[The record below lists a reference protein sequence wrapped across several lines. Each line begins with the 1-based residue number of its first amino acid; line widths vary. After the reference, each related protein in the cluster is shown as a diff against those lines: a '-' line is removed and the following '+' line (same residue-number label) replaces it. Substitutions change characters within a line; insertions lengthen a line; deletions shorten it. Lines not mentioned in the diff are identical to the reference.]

1 MKNRTLRWLGVVA
14 FVALTSP
21 LFAQLS
27 GSYTI
32 DPSGTGT
39 NNYTSFT
46 SAISALSTSG
56 VSGAVTFNVK
66 QGTYTEQV
74 TIPAVTGASATNK
87 ITFQADPTNTSA
99 ATVTYSPTGTTDNWT
114 VRLNGCNDVTIKGLT
129 ITTGGTT
136 YGRLVDHT
144 GNVTNI
150 SLLDNTFNGV
160 AGTSTSSYF
169 AGIYYTSPSEAKG
182 VWHVEGNT
190 MNNISYGV
198 YVYGSSYTTSMDSIF
213 IENNVINT
221 SYYGLYP
228 RYAKYQKVHGNT
240 VNALGTYAY
249 NYLYYPLYGVDAQNN
264 TMNCG
269 TGYGFYIY
277 TSAPTGYSPYL
288 IVENNNITAGT
299 YGIYASCAA
308 TSTYSPWS
316 AASIKKNNIVLSGT
330 TNYGIYLGYA
340 NFPSSAP
347 GVIENNMIASNGTG
361 TIYGYYPY
369 HVANAVFQHNSINV
383 SAGSLT
389 AGRAVYLNATTS
401 TSYFTA
407 GGNVLKNNI
416 IVNAGGGYALEAAS
430 AAAAGTYFTAN
441 NNNYYATSST
451 PFGTGS
457 STLSAWQTA
466 SSQDANSV
474 WGDPLFLSAT
484 DLHVQGSSANNA
496 GAALGVATDIDGQ
509 TRSATTPDIGA
520 DEYAPLTCFGASAL
534 NATNISDDN
543 FDANWTSNNSTKI
556 GSQVRY
562 RLSGSTG
569 AYTVIAA
576 GTTGT
581 ANVSGLTALTSY
593 EYSVREICSVGDT
606 CSWSA
611 DATVTTAACALSNQC
626 QYTVYMVD
634 SYGDGWNGNVI
645 SFTQSGNVSGTVTL
659 GGGSAGTATIGLCSW
674 DSVTVAVANLG
685 SFTYEVGFTVVSA
698 TGDTVL
704 VRNFG
709 SSTTASFTASTVFGS
724 FLPVCTA
731 CPPANQCAFTVNM
744 TDSFGDGWNGNTVSF
759 VQNGYTVGT
768 VGGGFTTGSSYTETV
783 MLCDGVP
790 VTVQVGTLGSWTAEV
805 GFTVVNPD
813 GITALTRASGTTFTA
828 STVFGTFTA
837 ACSTPSCPVTDTL
850 AIAAQTSCGPAP
862 VTFTATPSNPAN
874 TVVWMNT
881 DSATVGNGTSFT
893 TPIITT
899 NTDYYAA
906 VYADD
911 NSVGAVHVGPPTTLT
926 GGFGNF
932 TNGMWFSVLKPMT
945 IDSIS
950 VISNGL
956 VNFQVRISEGGGN
969 KTSGHSGAELMRS
982 NPITVGAAGTHQVP
996 VGLTLTPG
1004 VYYINMAFLTGT
1016 TGALHRATGGG
1027 VYPYQIAGVMGLDSV
1042 QFGASGT
1049 NTRVYYAYDWV
1060 VSEGCVGPL
1069 TTASAIAGTVP
1080 SSAIPYSVDFN
1091 NGIPCNWI
1099 SSSNTSQEWNAVA
1112 TYGTS
1117 SLDGTAFVMIDDDAA
1132 GSSAGAVDAA
1142 LTSPIIYA
1150 MGYDTLTVEFD
1161 HYWRSYTGTAGYV
1174 EVYDGTNWVTI
1185 DTMTTTR
1192 GSWTAPAHEMYDVAM
1207 YQNAD
1212 FQVRL
1217 RYSDAAGTWGWY
1229 WAVDNFNVDGV
1240 LTPCTN
1246 VRVEVLTDIYG
1257 SETSWY
1263 IKDINTGVV
1272 WATGGPYSDVSPY
1285 NAAAALHVDT
1295 VCIPDNGTY
1304 EFRINDSY
1312 GDGLDDGTNAG
1323 WYQVDILCPWGD
1335 NRVATIDTTLTSV
1348 NGAPWGAFHYG
1359 STTNAPMYDSTVF
1372 NISCTQ
1378 YSNVTFQVDMNKVT
1392 QGFTTPEVNG
1402 FWNNWCGNC
1411 NAMSDPDGDNIW
1423 TVTLPLEVGS
1433 YQEFKYSADG
1443 WSIQEMNDPTAS
1455 CTNGNATY
1463 TNRVLTV
1470 PASDT
1475 TLPVVCW
1482 SSCDAC
1488 SIEVTFNVNMAWEV
1502 ANGAISADGIHV
1514 AGSFQGWSPSTTE
1527 MTDPD
1532 GDGIYSV
1539 TVEMPLAQDL
1549 FYKFINGNDW
1559 AAAEASGDLA
1569 ACGVSDGFGG
1579 YNRNTSVGNA
1589 DTSLAVVCFTKCYD
1603 CAVSIDEALGTIN
1616 LFPNPTSG
1624 AFTLERS
1631 ELAGNIEVTVIGL
1644 QGQLLLATE
1653 WTAGQ
1658 SELNIDLSDL
1668 AAGVYMVRLTAE
1680 EGTRTLRVA
1689 VQR

>member
-14 FVALTSP
+14 LAVLTTP
-21 LFAQLS
+21 MFAQLS

-39 NNYTSFT
+39 NNYTSFS
-46 SAISALSTSG
+46 SAVSALSTSG

-74 TIPAVTGASATNK
+74 TIPAVTGASTSNT

-99 ATVTYSPTGTTDNWT
+99 ATVTYSPTGTSDNWT
-114 VRLNGCNDVTIKGLT
+114 IRLNGCSNVTIKGLT
-129 ITTGGTT
+129 ITSGGTT
-136 YGRLVDHT
+136 YGRLLDYT
-144 GNVTNI
+144 GSVGNI
-150 SLLDNTFNGV
+150 SILDNTFNGV

-169 AGIYYTSPSEAKG
+169 AGMYYTSPAEAQG
-182 VWHVEGNT
+182 NWNVSGNT
-190 MNNISYGV
+190 MNAVSYAI

-221 SYYGLYP
+221 TYYGLYP

-240 VNALGTYAY
+240 INALGSYAY
-249 NYLYYPLYGVDAQNN
+249 NYLYYPLYGVDVQNN
-264 TMNCG
+264 TINAG

-277 TSAPTGYSPYL
+277 TSAPSGYAPYL
-288 IVENNNITAGT
+288 TIESNTINAGT
-299 YGIYASCAA
+299 YGIYASCSG
-308 TSTYSPWS
+308 TSTYSQWT

-330 TNYGIYLGYA
+330 TNYGIYLSYA
-340 NFPSSAP
+340 NFPSTAP
-347 GVIENNMIASNGTG
+347 GIIENNMIASNGTG
-361 TIYGYYPY
+361 SIYAIYPY
-369 HVANAVFQHNSINV
+369 HCANTTIQHNSVNV
-383 SAGSLT
+383 SAGSAT

-401 TSYFTA
+401 TSYFTP
-407 GGNVLKNNI
+407 GGNVIKNNI

-430 AAAAGTYFTAN
+430 TAAAGTYFTSDY
-441 NNNYYATSST
+441 NNYYASSTT
-451 PFGTGS
+451 PFGSGS

-474 WGDPLFLSAT
+474 WGDPLYVST
-484 DLHVQGSSANNA
+484 SDLHVQGSTPNNA
-496 GAALGVATDIDGQ
+496 GAALGVATDIDGDS
-509 TRSATTPDIGA
+509 RSTTTPDIGA
-520 DEYAPLTCFGASAL
+520 DEYAPLTCFGASSL
-534 NATNISDDN
+534 GATNISDVS
-543 FDANWTSNNSTKI
+543 FDATWSSNNSTTI

-569 AYTVIAA
+569 AYTVITGGAA
-576 GTTGT
+576 T
-581 ANVSGLTALTSY
+581 ATISGLTASTSY
-593 EYSVREICSVGDT
+593 DYSVREICSLGDT

-626 QYTVYMVD
+626 QYTIYMGD
-634 SYGDGWNGNVI
+634 TYGDGWNGNVVT
-645 SFTQSGNVSGTVTL
+645 FTQSGNVN
-659 GGGSAGTATIGLCSW
+659 ATATFTSGYSAVATLGLCSW
-674 DSVTVAVANLG
+674 DSVSVDLGTLG
-685 SFTYEVGFTVVSA
+685 SYSYECFFTVTNA
-698 TGDTVL
+698 NGDTVL
-704 VRNFG
+704 THG
-709 SSTTASFTASTVFGS
+709 SGTNLTANYHFGS

-744 TDSFGDGWNGNTVSF
+744 TDSYGDGWNGNTVSF

-768 VGGGFTTGSSYTETV
+768 VGGGFTSGSSYTETV

-790 VTVQVGTLGSWTAEV
+790 VTVQVGTLGSWTDEV

-850 AIAAQTSCGPAP
+850 TIASETSCGPAP
-862 VTFTATPSNPAN
+862 VTFTATPANSSNV
-874 TVVWMNT
+874 VVWMNA
-881 DSATVGNGTSFT
+881 DSATIGNGNSFT
-893 TPIITT
+893 TPAITA
-899 NTDYYAA
+899 NTDFYAT

-969 KTSGHSGAELMRS
+969 KTTGHSGAELMRS
-982 NPITVGAAGTHQVP
+982 NPITVGVAGTHQVP

-1004 VYYINMAFLTGT
+1004 VYYMNMAFLTGT
-1016 TGALHRATGGG
+1016 TGQLHRATAGGA
-1027 VYPYQIAGVMGLDSV
+1027 YPYQVAGVMGLDSV
-1042 QFGASGT
+1042 QFGATGT
-1049 NTRVYYAYDWV
+1049 NARVYYAYDWV
-1060 VSEGCVGPL
+1060 VSEGCVGPVS
-1069 TTASAIAGTVP
+1069 TASAIYAPVP
-1080 SSAIPYSVDFN
+1080 STAIPYSVDFN
-1091 NGIPCNWI
+1091 SGIPCNWI
-1099 SSSNTSQEWNAVA
+1099 ASSNTAQNWEGVA

-1117 SLDGTAFVMIDDDAA
+1117 SLNGTAFVMFDDDAA

-1142 LTSPIIYA
+1142 LTSPIINA

-1185 DTMTTTR
+1185 DTMTATR
-1192 GSWTAPAHEMYDVAM
+1192 GSWTAPAHENYDVTM

-1217 RYSDAAGTWGWY
+1217 RYSDGAGTWGWY
-1229 WAVDNFNVDGV
+1229 WAVDNFNVDGA

-1272 WATGGPYSDVSPY
+1272 WASGGPYTDVSPY

-1335 NRVATIDTTLTSV
+1335 NNVITIDTTLTSV

-1359 STTNAPMYDSTVF
+1359 GTTNPPMYDSTVF
-1372 NISCTQ
+1372 NITCTQ
-1378 YSNVTFQVDMNKVT
+1378 YTNVTFQVDMNKVT

-1402 FWNNWCGNC
+1402 TWNNWCGNC
-1411 NAMSDPDGDNIW
+1411 NAMTDANGDNIW
-1423 TVTLPLEVGS
+1423 EVTLPLEQGTAV
-1433 YQEFKYSADG
+1433 EFKYSADS

-1455 CTNGNATY
+1455 CTNGNTVY
-1463 TNRVLTV
+1463 TNRVLTI
-1470 PASDT
+1470 PANDT
-1475 TLPVVCW
+1475 ILPVVCW

-1502 ANGAISADGIHV
+1502 ANGAISTDGIHV
-1514 AGSFQGWSPSTTE
+1514 AGSFQGWNPGSTE

-1549 FYKFINGNDW
+1549 FYKFINGNSW
-1559 AAAEASGDLA
+1559 NGAEASGDLA
-1569 ACGVSDGFGG
+1569 ACGTSDGFGG
-1579 YNRNTSVGNA
+1579 YNRHTTVGNA

-1616 LFPNPTSG
+1616 LFPNPTTG
-1624 AFTLERS
+1624 AFTMERS

-1653 WTAGQ
+1653 WAAGQ

>member
-1 MKNRTLRWLGVVA
+1 MKNRTLRWLSTAA
-14 FVALTSP
+14 FALLSMP
-21 LFAQLS
+21 MFAQLS

-32 DPSGTGT
+32 DPNGTGT
-39 NNYTSFT
+39 SNYTSFT

-56 VSGAVTFNVK
+56 VSGSVTFNVK
-66 QGTYTEQV
+66 QGTYSEQV
-74 TIPAVTGASATNK
+74 TIPSVTGASASNT
-87 ITFQADPTNTSA
+87 ITFQADPTNTAA
-99 ATVTYSPTGTTDNWT
+99 ATVTNTPTGTTDNWT
-114 VRLNGCNDVTIKGLT
+114 ISLNGCNDVTIKGLT

-136 YGRLVDHT
+136 YGRLLIHT

-150 SLLDNTFNGV
+150 NLLDNTFNGV
-160 AGTSTSSYF
+160 ATSTSSYF
-169 AGIYYTSPSEAKG
+169 AGIYYASPTEAKG

-190 MNNISYGV
+190 MNNISYGI

-221 SYYGLYP
+221 TYYGLYP

-299 YGIYASCAA
+299 YGIYASCAG
-308 TSTYSPWS
+308 TSTYSQWS

-416 IVNAGGGYALEAAS
+416 IVNAGGGYALEASS
-430 AAAAGTYFTAN
+430 AGAAGTYFTAN
-441 NNNYYATSST
+441 NNNYYASGTA
-451 PFGTGS
+451 PFGPGS

-474 WGDPLFLSAT
+474 WGDPLFVSAT
-484 DLHVQGSSANNA
+484 DLHVQGTAANNA
-496 GAALGVATDIDGQ
+496 GAALGVTTDIDGD
-509 TRSATTPDIGA
+509 TRSTTTPDMGA
-520 DEYAPLTCFGASAL
+520 DEYAPLTCFGVSGLGAA
-534 NATNISDDN
+534 NISDVS
-543 FDANWTSNNSTKI
+543 FDATWSSNNSTVI

-562 RLSGSTG
+562 RETGSAAAYMVMTGSTG
-569 AYTVIAA
+569 SASI
-576 GTTGT
+576 
-581 ANVSGLTALTSY
+581 SGLMASTSY
-593 EYSVREICSVGDT
+593 DFSVREICSAGDT
-606 CSWSA
+606 CSWSN
-611 DATVTTAACALSNQC
+611 DAMTTTAACALSNQC
-626 QYTVYMVD
+626 QYTVYLHD
-634 SYGDGWNGNVI
+634 SYGDGWNGNVVT
-645 SFTQSGNVSGTVTL
+645 FTQSGNVNASVTL
-659 GGGSAGTATIGLCSW
+659 PAGSQDTIVIGLCSY
-674 DSVTVAVANLG
+674 DSVSVDLGTLG
-685 SFTYEVGFTVVSA
+685 SWAAEISFEVVSA
-698 TGDTVL
+698 TGDTVAAQ
-704 VRNFG
+704 
-709 SSTTASFTASTVFGS
+709 STGGTFTAGMNFAS
-724 FLPVCTA
+724 FLPICTA
-731 CPPANQCAFTVNM
+731 CPLADMCAFTVNM
-744 TDSFGDGWNGNTVSF
+744 TDAYGDGWNGNTVSF

-768 VGGGFTTGSSYTETV
+768 VGAGFTTGASYTESI
-783 MLCDGVP
+783 MLCGGVP
-790 VTVQVGTLGSWTAEV
+790 VTVQVGTFGSWTSEV
-805 GFTVVNPD
+805 GFTVVDPD
-813 GITALTRASGTTFTA
+813 GVTRLTRASGTTFTA
-828 STVFGTFTA
+828 ATVFGSFTA

-850 AIAAQTSCGPAP
+850 SIAAQTSCGPSP
-862 VTFTATPSNPAN
+862 VTFTASPAISTN
-874 TVVWMNT
+874 TVVWMNGA
-881 DSATVGNGTSFT
+881 SAAVGNGTSFT
-893 TPIITT
+893 TPAITA
-899 NTDYYAA
+899 NTDFYAT
-906 VYADD
+906 VFADD
-911 NSVGAVHVGPPTTLT
+911 NQASAIHFGPPSTLT

-932 TNGMWFSVLKPMT
+932 TNGLWFSVQKAMT
-945 IDSIS
+945 LDSIT
-950 VISNGL
+950 VVSNGL
-956 VNFQVRISEGGGN
+956 VNFQVRVSSASGSIATGNVGGV
-969 KTSGHSGAELMRS
+969 ELIRS
-982 NPITVGAAGTHQVP
+982 NPISVGAAGTHQVY
-996 VGLTLTPG
+996 VGLTLMPG
-1004 VYYINMAFLTGT
+1004 TYFMNMAFLSGT
-1016 TGALHRATGGG
+1016 TGALHRATAGGSFPYTATG
-1027 VYPYQIAGVMGLDSV
+1027 VASIDSV
-1042 QFGASGT
+1042 QFGSST
-1049 NTRVYYAYDWV
+1049 SQVRVYYAYDWV
-1060 VSEGCVGPL
+1060 VSEGCTGPVS
-1069 TTASAIAGTVP
+1069 TASAILGTVP
-1080 SSAIPYSVDFN
+1080 STAIPYSVDFN
-1091 NGIPCNWI
+1091 SGIPCNWDN
-1099 SSSNTSQEWNAVA
+1099 SASTAQTWNGVA

-1117 SLDGTAFVMIDDDAA
+1117 SLDGTAFAFIDDDAA
-1132 GSSAGAVDAA
+1132 GSSSPAVDAS

-1150 MGYDTLTVEFD
+1150 VGYDTLTVEFD
-1161 HYWRSYTGTAGYV
+1161 HYFLQYTGTKGYV
-1174 EVYDGTNWVTI
+1174 EVYDGSSWVKI
-1185 DTMTTTR
+1185 DSMTTTR
-1192 GSWTAPAHEMYDVAM
+1192 GSWTAPAHEMYDIAM

-1212 FQVRL
+1212 LQVRL
-1217 RYSDAAGTWGWY
+1217 RYSDGTGTWGWY
-1229 WAVDNFNVDGV
+1229 WAMDNFMVDGA
-1240 LTPCTN
+1240 LAPCTD
-1246 VRVEVLTDIYG
+1246 VRIEVLTDIFG
-1257 SETSWY
+1257 SEVTWH
-1263 IKDINTGVV
+1263 IANVNTGAIV
-1272 WATGGPYSDVSPY
+1272 ASGGPYADAPGNVY

-1295 VCIPDNGTY
+1295 VCVPNSGTY
-1304 EFRINDSY
+1304 EFRIMDSY
-1312 GDGLDDGTNAG
+1312 GDGLDDGTNPG

-1348 NGAPWGAFHYG
+1348 NGAAWGAFHYG

-1372 NISCTQ
+1372 NITCVQ
-1378 YSNVTFQVDMNKVT
+1378 YTNVTFQVDMNKVT

-1402 FWNNWCGNC
+1402 TWNNWCGNC
-1411 NAMSDPDGDNIW
+1411 NAMSDANGDNIW
-1423 TVTLPLEVGS
+1423 EVTLPLEQGS
-1433 YQEFKYSADG
+1433 SIEFKYSADG

-1475 TLPVVCW
+1475 IIPVVCW

-1502 ANGAISADGIHV
+1502 ANNAIDSNGVHV

-1539 TVEMPLAQDL
+1539 TVEMPLDQDL
-1549 FYKFINGNDW
+1549 FYKYINGNDW
-1559 AAAEASGDLA
+1559 AMAEASGDLA

-1579 YNRNTSVGNA
+1579 YNRLSTAGNA
-1589 DTSLAVVCFTKCYD
+1589 DTSFAAVCFTKCYD
-1603 CAVSIDEALGTIN
+1603 CAVSIDEALGNIS
-1616 LFPNPTSG
+1616 LYPNPTAG

-1631 ELAGNIEVTVIGL
+1631 ELAGDIQVSIIGL
-1644 QGQLLLATE
+1644 QGQLLINTE

-1658 SELNIDLSDL
+1658 SELNINLSDL

>member
-1 MKNRTLRWLGVVA
+1 MA

-99 ATVTYSPTGTTDNWT
+99 ATVTYSPTGITDNWT

-249 NYLYYPLYGVDAQNN
+249 NYLYYPSYGVDVQNN
-264 TMNCG
+264 DMNCG

-277 TSAPTGYSPYL
+277 TAPPSGGAISL
-288 IVENNNITAGT
+288 IIENNDIEAGT
-299 YGIYASCAA
+299 YGIYASCSGSSSNTQF
-308 TSTYSPWS
+308 TS
-316 AASIKKNNIVLSGT
+316 ASIKKNNIRLTGT
-330 TNYGIYLGYA
+330 TNYGISLYYA
-340 NFPSSAP
+340 NFPSTAP
-347 GVIENNMIASNGTG
+347 GIIENNMIASSGTG
-361 TIYGYYPY
+361 SIYGIYPF
-369 HVANAVFQHNSINV
+369 HCSNAVFQHNSINV
-383 SAGSLT
+383 NAGSLT
-389 AGRAVYLNATTS
+389 SGRAVYMNKSTS
-401 TSYFTA
+401 TTLFAAS
-407 GGNVLKNNI
+407 GNELKNNI
-416 IVNAGGGYALEAAS
+416 IVNVGGGYALEASS
-430 AAAAGTYFTAN
+430 AGAAGTYFTAN
-441 NNNYYATSST
+441 NNNYYASGTA
-451 PFGTGS
+451 PFGPGS

-474 WGDPLFLSAT
+474 WGDPLFVSAT
-484 DLHVQGSSANNA
+484 DLHVQGTAANNA
-496 GAALGVATDIDGQ
+496 GAALGVTTDIDGD
-509 TRSATTPDIGA
+509 TRSTTTPDMGA
-520 DEYAPLTCFGASAL
+520 DEYAPLTCFGVSGLGAA
-534 NATNISDDN
+534 NISDVS
-543 FDANWTSNNSTKI
+543 FDATWSSNNSTTI

-562 RLSGSTG
+562 RETGSAAAYMVMTGSTG
-569 AYTVIAA
+569 SASI
-576 GTTGT
+576 
-581 ANVSGLTALTSY
+581 SGLMASTSY
-593 EYSVREICSVGDT
+593 DFSVREICSAGDT
-606 CSWSA
+606 CSWSS
-611 DATVTTAACALSNQC
+611 DAMTTTAACALSNQC
-626 QYTVYMVD
+626 QYTVYLHD
-634 SYGDGWNGNVI
+634 SYGDGWNGNVVT
-645 SFTQSGNVSGTVTL
+645 FTQSGNVTASVTL
-659 GGGSAGTATIGLCSW
+659 PAGSQDTIVIGLCSY
-674 DSVTVAVANLG
+674 DSVSVDLGTLG
-685 SFTYEVGFTVVSA
+685 SWAAEISFEVVSA
-698 TGDTVL
+698 TGDTVAAQ
-704 VRNFG
+704 
-709 SSTTASFTASTVFGS
+709 STGGTFTAGMNFAS
-724 FLPVCTA
+724 FLPICTA
-731 CPPANQCAFTVNM
+731 CPPADMCAFTVNM
-744 TDSFGDGWNGNTVSF
+744 TDAYGDGWNGNTVSF
-759 VQNGYTVGT
+759 IQNGYTVGT
-768 VGGGFTTGSSYTETV
+768 VGGGFTTGSSYTESI
-783 MLCDGVP
+783 MLCDGMP

-805 GFTVVNPD
+805 GFTVVDPD
-813 GITALTRASGTTFTA
+813 GNTKLTRASGTTFTA

-837 ACSTPSCPVTDTL
+837 ACSTPTCPVTDTL
-850 AIAAQTSCGPAP
+850 TIASQTSCGPAP
-862 VTFTATPSNPAN
+862 VTFTATPASPAN
-874 TVVWMNT
+874 TVVWMNS
-881 DSATVGNGTSFT
+881 DSAAVANGNSFT
-893 TPIITT
+893 TPIITS
-899 NTDYYAA
+899 NTDFYAA
-906 VYADD
+906 VFADD
-911 NSVGAVHVGPPTTLT
+911 NQANAISFGPPATLT

-945 IDSIS
+945 LDSIT
-950 VISNGL
+950 VVSNGL
-956 VNFQVRISEGGGN
+956 VNFQVRVSSAGGAIATGN
-969 KTSGHSGAELMRS
+969 TGTELIRS
-982 NPITVGAAGTHQVP
+982 NPITVGAAGTHQVH
-996 VGLTLTPG
+996 VGLTLMPG
-1004 VYYINMAFLTGT
+1004 TYFMNMAFLTGT
-1016 TGALHRATGGG
+1016 TGQLHRATAGGSF
-1027 VYPYQIAGVMGLDSV
+1027 PYTAAGVASLDSV
-1042 QFGASGT
+1042 QFGSST
-1049 NTRVYYAYDWV
+1049 SQVRVYYAYEWV

-1080 SSAIPYSVDFN
+1080 STAIPYSVDFN
-1091 NGIPCNWI
+1091 NGIPCNWDN
-1099 SSSNTSQEWNAVA
+1099 SSATSQSWNGL
-1112 TYGTS
+1112 TSYGANS
-1117 SLDGTAFVMIDDDAA
+1117 INGSAFVMIDDDAA
-1132 GSSAGAVDAA
+1132 GSSAPAVNAS
-1142 LTSPIIYA
+1142 LTSPIINA

-1161 HYWRSYTGTAGYV
+1161 HYFYQYTGTKGYV
-1174 EVYDGTNWVTI
+1174 EVYDGSSWVMI
-1185 DTMTTTR
+1185 DSMTTTR
-1192 GSWTAPAHEMYDVAM
+1192 GSWTAPAHEMYNVTM

-1217 RYSDAAGTWGWY
+1217 RYTDGAGTWGWY
-1229 WAVDNFNVDGV
+1229 WAVDNFLVDGA

-1402 FWNNWCGNC
+1402 TWNNWCGNC

-1433 YQEFKYSADG
+1433 NQEFKYSADG

-1502 ANGAISADGIHV
+1502 ANNAIDSNGVHV

-1539 TVEMPLAQDL
+1539 TVEMPLNQDL
-1549 FYKFINGNDW
+1549 FYKYINGNDW
-1559 AAAEASGDLA
+1559 AMAEASGDLA

-1579 YNRNTSVGNA
+1579 YNRNTTVGNA

>member
-14 FVALTSP
+14 FIALTSP

-74 TIPAVTGASATNK
+74 TIPAVTGASAANK
-87 ITFQADPTNTSA
+87 ITFQADPTNTA
-99 ATVTYSPTGTTDNWT
+99 ATTVTYSPTGTTDNWT
-114 VRLNGCNDVTIKGLT
+114 VRLNGCSNITIKGLT
-129 ITTGGTT
+129 ITSGGTT
-136 YGRLVDHT
+136 YGRLLDYT
-144 GNVTNI
+144 GSVGNI
-150 SLLDNTFNGV
+150 SILDNTFNGV

-169 AGIYYTSPSEAKG
+169 AGMYYTSPAEAQG
-182 VWHVEGNT
+182 NWTLTGNT
-190 MNNISYGV
+190 MNGVSYAM
-198 YVYGSSYTTSMDSIF
+198 YIYGSSYTTSMDSIF

-221 SYYGLYP
+221 TYYGLYP

-240 VNALGTYAY
+240 INALGSYAY
-249 NYLYYPLYGVDAQNN
+249 NYCYYPLYGVDIQNN
-264 TMNCG
+264 TINAG

-277 TSAPTGYSPYL
+277 TSAPSGYSPYL
-288 IVENNNITAGT
+288 TIENNTINAGT
-299 YGIYASCAA
+299 YGIYASCSG
-308 TSTYSPWS
+308 TSTYSQWT

-330 TNYGIYLGYA
+330 TNYGIYLNYA
-340 NFPSSAP
+340 NFPSTAP
-347 GVIENNMIASNGTG
+347 GIIENNMIASNGTG
-361 TIYGYYPY
+361 SIYAIYPY
-369 HVANAVFQHNSINV
+369 HCANTTIQHNSVNV
-383 SAGSLT
+383 SAGSTT
-389 AGRAVYLNATTS
+389 AGRAVYLNASTS
-401 TSYFTA
+401 TSYFTP
-407 GGNVLKNNI
+407 GGNVIKNNI

-430 AAAAGTYFTAN
+430 TAAAGTYFTSDY
-441 NNNYYATSST
+441 NNYYATSST

-457 STLSAWQTA
+457 STLSAWQTT

-474 WGDPLFLSAT
+474 WGDPLFVSAT

-509 TRSATTPDIGA
+509 TRSTTTPDIGA
-520 DEYAPLTCFGASAL
+520 DEYAPLTCFGASGV

-543 FDANWTSNNSTKI
+543 FDANWTSNNTTKI

-569 AYTVIAA
+569 AYMVVA
-576 GTTGT
+576 GGTSGT
-581 ANVSGLTALTSY
+581 ANVSGLTASTTY
-593 EYSVREICSVGDT
+593 EYSVREICSLGDT

-611 DATVTTAACALSNQC
+611 DATVTTAACAISNQC
-626 QYTVYMVD
+626 QYTVYMID
-634 SYGDGWNGNVI
+634 SYGDGWNGNIVTF
-645 SFTQSGNVSGTVTL
+645 SQGGSVNSSVTL
-659 GGGSAGTATIGLCSW
+659 ATGSAGTATLSLCSW
-674 DSVTVAVANLG
+674 DSVSVTLGTLG
-685 SFTYEVGFTVVSA
+685 SWSYELSFHVVSA
-698 TGDTVL
+698 TGDTVVSHIGASGVNL
-704 VRNFG
+704 
-709 SSTTASFTASTVFGS
+709 TAGQNFGS

-744 TDSFGDGWNGNTVSF
+744 TDSYGDGWNGNTVSF

-790 VTVQVGTLGSWTAEV
+790 VTVQVGTLGSWTDEV

-862 VTFTATPSNPAN
+862 VTFTTTPSNPAN

-893 TPIITT
+893 TPVITANT
-899 NTDYYAA
+899 NYYAA
-906 VYADD
+906 VYAD
-911 NSVGAVHVGPPTTLT
+911 NNQANAVHVGPPTTLT

-932 TNGMWFSVLKPMT
+932 TNGMWFSVQKPMT

-956 VNFQVRISEGGGN
+956 VNFQVRISQGGGN
-969 KTSGHSGAELMRS
+969 KTTGHSGAELIRS
-982 NPITVGAAGTHQVP
+982 NPISVPAAGTHQVP

-1004 VYYINMAFLTGT
+1004 VYYINIAFLSGT
-1016 TGALHRATGGG
+1016 TGQLHRATAGGA
-1027 VYPYQIAGVMGLDSV
+1027 YPYVAAGVMSLDSV

-1099 SSSNTSQEWNAVA
+1099 TSSNTAQNWEGVT

-1117 SLDGTAFVMIDDDAA
+1117 SLNGTAFVMMDDDAA

-1217 RYSDAAGTWGWY
+1217 RYSDGAGTWGWY

-1257 SETSWY
+1257 SEVSWY

-1272 WATGGPYSDVSPY
+1272 WANGGPYSDVSPY

-1335 NRVATIDTTLTSV
+1335 NNVITIDTTLTSV
-1348 NGAPWGAFHYG
+1348 NGAPWGAYHYG
-1359 STTNAPMYDSTVF
+1359 STTNPPMYDSTVF

-1392 QGFTTPEVNG
+1392 QSFTTPEVNG

-1502 ANGAISADGIHV
+1502 ANGVISTDGIHV
-1514 AGSFQGWSPSTTE
+1514 AGSFQGWNPATTE

-1539 TVEMPLAQDL
+1539 TVEMPLDQDL
-1549 FYKFINGNDW
+1549 FYKFINGNSW
-1559 AAAEASGDLA
+1559 NGAEASGDLA
-1569 ACGVSDGFGG
+1569 ACGTSDGFGG
-1579 YNRNTSVGNA
+1579 YNRNTAVGNA
-1589 DTSLAVVCFTKCYD
+1589 DTSLAAVCFTKCYD
-1603 CAVSIDEALGTIN
+1603 CAVSIDEALGNIS

-1624 AFTLERS
+1624 GFTMERS

-1653 WTAGQ
+1653 WAAGQ

>member
-1 MKNRTLRWLGVVA
+1 MKNRTLRWIGA
-14 FVALTSP
+14 VALLVLSAP
-21 LFAQLS
+21 MFAQLS

-32 DPSGTGT
+32 DPNGSGT

-74 TIPAVTGASATNK
+74 TIPSVTGASATNK
-87 ITFQADPTNTSA
+87 ITFQADPTNTAA
-99 ATVTYSPTGTTDNWT
+99 ATVTYSPTGTADNWT
-114 VRLNGCNDVTIKGLT
+114 IRLNGCSNITIKGLT
-129 ITTGGTT
+129 ITSGGTT
-136 YGRLVDHT
+136 YGRLVDYT
-144 GNVTNI
+144 GSVGNI
-150 SLLDNTFNGV
+150 SILDNTFDGV

-169 AGIYYTSPSEAKG
+169 AGMYYTSPAEAQG
-182 VWHVEGNT
+182 NWNVSGNT
-190 MNNISYGV
+190 MNAVSYAI

-221 SYYGLYP
+221 TYYGLYP

-240 VNALGTYAY
+240 INATGTYAY
-249 NYLYYPLYGVDAQNN
+249 NYLYYPLYGVDVQNN
-264 TMNCG
+264 TINAG

-277 TSAPTGYSPYL
+277 TSAPSGYAPYL
-288 IVENNNITAGT
+288 TIENNTINAGT
-299 YGIYASCAA
+299 YGIYASCSG
-308 TSTYSPWS
+308 TSTGSQWA

-330 TNYGIYLGYA
+330 TNYGIYLNYA
-340 NFPSSAP
+340 NFPSTAP
-347 GVIENNMIASNGTG
+347 GIIENNMIASNGTG
-361 TIYGYYPY
+361 SIYAIYPY
-369 HVANAVFQHNSINV
+369 HCANTTIQHNSVNV
-383 SAGSLT
+383 SAGSTT
-389 AGRAVYLNATTS
+389 AGRAVYLNASTS
-401 TSYFTA
+401 TSYFTP
-407 GGNVLKNNI
+407 GGNVIKNNI
-416 IVNAGGGYALEAAS
+416 FVNAGGGYAIEAS
-430 AAAAGTYFTAN
+430 STAAAGTYFTSD
-441 NNNYYATSST
+441 NNNYYGTSTT
-451 PFGTGS
+451 PFGPGS

-474 WGDPLFLSAT
+474 WGDPLFTSAT
-484 DLHVQGSSANNA
+484 DLHVQGSAPNNA
-496 GAALGVATDIDGQ
+496 GAALGVATDIDGD
-509 TRSATTPDIGA
+509 TRSTTTPDMGA
-520 DEYAPLTCFGASAL
+520 DEYAPLTCFGVSGLSAA
-534 NATNISDDN
+534 NVSDVS
-543 FDANWTSNNSTKI
+543 FDATWSSNNSTTI
-556 GSQVRY
+556 AYQVRY
-562 RLSGSTG
+562 RETGSSAAYMVQTGSTS
-569 AYTVIAA
+569 IA
-576 GTTGT
+576 
-581 ANVSGLTALTSY
+581 GLMSSTSY
-593 EYSVREICSVGDT
+593 DFSVREVCSVGDT

-626 QYTVYMVD
+626 QYTIYMGD
-634 SYGDGWNGNVI
+634 TYGDGWNGNVVT
-645 SFTQSGNVSGTVTL
+645 FTQSGNVN
-659 GGGSAGTATIGLCSW
+659 ATATFTSGSSAVATLGLCSW
-674 DSVTVAVANLG
+674 DSVSVDLGTLG
-685 SFTYEVGFTVVSA
+685 SFSYECFFTVTNA
-698 TGDTVL
+698 NGDTVL
-704 VRNFG
+704 THGSGTTLTANYHFG
-709 SSTTASFTASTVFGS
+709 D

-731 CPPANQCAFTVNM
+731 CPPADMCAFTVNM
-744 TDSFGDGWNGNTVSF
+744 TDAYGDGWNGNTVSF
-759 VQNGYTVGT
+759 IQNGYTVGT
-768 VGGGFTTGSSYTETV
+768 VGGGFTSGSSYTETI
-783 MLCDGVP
+783 MLCDGVA
-790 VTVQVGTLGSWTAEV
+790 VTAQVGTLGLWTGEV
-805 GFTVVNPD
+805 GFTVVDPD
-813 GITALTRASGTTFTA
+813 GNTKLTRASGTTFTA

-850 AIAAQTSCGPAP
+850 SIASQTSCGPSS
-862 VTFTATPSNPAN
+862 VTFTASPATATN
-874 TVVWMNT
+874 TVVWLNS
-881 DSATVGNGTSFT
+881 DSVAVGNGNSYT
-893 TPIITT
+893 TGAITA
-899 NTDYYAA
+899 NTDYYAT
-906 VYADD
+906 VFADD
-911 NSVGAVHVGPPTTLT
+911 NQANAISFGPSSTLT

-932 TNGMWFSVLKPMT
+932 TNGMWFSVQKPMSL
-945 IDSIS
+945 DSIS
-950 VISNGL
+950 VVSNGL
-956 VNFQVRISEGGGN
+956 VNFQVRISTAGGAIATGN
-969 KTSGHSGAELMRS
+969 VGTELIRS
-982 NPITVGAAGTHQVP
+982 NPISVTAAGTHQVA
-996 VGLTLTPG
+996 VGLTLMPG
-1004 VYYINMAFLTGT
+1004 TYFMNMAFLAGT
-1016 TGALHRATGGG
+1016 TGALHRATAGGS
-1027 VYPYQIAGVMGLDSV
+1027 YPYTAAGVASIDSV
-1042 QFGASGT
+1042 QFGSATSQV
-1049 NTRVYYAYDWV
+1049 RVYYAYDWV
-1060 VSEGCVGPL
+1060 VSEGCVGPVS
-1069 TTASAIAGTVP
+1069 TASAIYAPVP
-1080 SSAIPYSVDFN
+1080 STAIPYSVDFN
-1091 NGIPCNWI
+1091 SGIPCNWI
-1099 SSSNTSQEWNAVA
+1099 ASSTTSQNWAGV
-1112 TYGTS
+1112 TSYGAS
-1117 SLDGTAFVMIDDDAA
+1117 SLNGTAFVMIDDDAA

-1142 LTSPIIYA
+1142 LTSPIMNA

-1161 HYWRSYTGTAGYV
+1161 HYWRSYTGTTGYV

-1185 DTMTTTR
+1185 DTMTATR
-1192 GSWTAPAHEMYDVAM
+1192 GSWTAPAHEMYNVTM

-1212 FQVRL
+1212 FQARL
-1217 RYSDAAGTWGWY
+1217 RYVDATGTWGWY
-1229 WAVDNFNVDGV
+1229 WAVDNFLVDGA

-1272 WATGGPYSDVSPY
+1272 WATGGPYADVSPY

-1372 NISCTQ
+1372 TISCVQ
-1378 YSNVTFQVDMNKVT
+1378 YTNVTFQVDMNKVT

-1402 FWNNWCGNC
+1402 TWNNWCGSC
-1411 NAMSDPDGDNIW
+1411 NAMSDANGDNIW
-1423 TVTLPLEVGS
+1423 EVTLPLEQGTTV
-1433 YQEFKYSADG
+1433 EFKYSADG

-1463 TNRVLTV
+1463 TNRVLTI

-1475 TLPVVCW
+1475 IIPVVCW

-1488 SIEVTFNVNMAWEV
+1488 SIEVTLNVNMAWEV
-1502 ANGAISADGIHV
+1502 ANGAVSTDGIHV

-1539 TVEMPLAQDL
+1539 TLEMPLSQDL

-1559 AAAEASGDLA
+1559 AVAEASGDLA

-1579 YNRNTSVGNA
+1579 YNRHSVTANA
-1589 DTSLAVVCFTKCYD
+1589 DTNFAAVCFTKCYD
-1603 CAVSIDEALGTIN
+1603 CAVSIDEALGNIS
-1616 LFPNPTSG
+1616 LYPNPTSG
-1624 AFTLERS
+1624 AFTMERS

>member
-1 MKNRTLRWLGVVA
+1 M
-14 FVALTSP
+14 
-21 LFAQLS
+21 
-27 GSYTI
+27 
-32 DPSGTGT
+32 
-39 NNYTSFT
+39 
-46 SAISALSTSG
+46 
-56 VSGAVTFNVK
+56 
-66 QGTYTEQV
+66 

-299 YGIYASCAA
+299 YGIYASCAG

-330 TNYGIYLGYA
+330 TNYGIYLAYA

-407 GGNVLKNNI
+407 G
-416 IVNAGGGYALEAAS
+416 
-430 AAAAGTYFTAN
+430 
-441 NNNYYATSST
+441 
-451 PFGTGS
+451 FGSGS

-474 WGDPLFLSAT
+474 WGDPLFVSAT
-484 DLHVQGSSANNA
+484 DLHVQGTAANNA
-496 GAALGVATDIDGQ
+496 GAALGVTTDIDGD
-509 TRSATTPDIGA
+509 TRSTTTPDMGA
-520 DEYAPLTCFGASAL
+520 DEYAPLTCFGVSGLGAA
-534 NATNISDDN
+534 NISDVS
-543 FDANWTSNNSTKI
+543 FDATWSSNNSTTI

-562 RLSGSTG
+562 RLNGSTG
-569 AYTVIAA
+569 AYTVMA
-576 GTTGT
+576 GSTGT
-581 ANVSGLTALTSY
+581 ATITGLMASTSY
-593 EYSVREICSVGDT
+593 DYSVREICSLGDT

-626 QYTVYMVD
+626 QYTVYLID
-634 SYGDGWNGNVI
+634 SYGDGWNGNVVT
-645 SFTQSGNVSGTVTL
+645 FTQSGNVNASVTL
-659 GGGSAGTATIGLCSW
+659 PTGSSGTATIGLCSW
-674 DSVTVAVANLG
+674 DSVSVDLGTLG
-685 SFTYEVGFTVVSA
+685 SWTTEVGFVVTDSN
-698 TGDTVL
+698 GDTVL
-704 VRNFG
+704 THATGTTLTANYHFG
-709 SSTTASFTASTVFGS
+709 DI
-724 FLPVCTA
+724 LPICTA
-731 CPPANQCAFTVNM
+731 CPPADMCAFTVNM
-744 TDSFGDGWNGNTVSF
+744 TDSYGDGWNGNTVSF
-759 VQNGYTVGT
+759 IQNGYTVGT
-768 VGGGFTTGSSYTETV
+768 VGGGFTTGSSYTESI
-783 MLCDGVP
+783 MLCDGMP

-805 GFTVVNPD
+805 GFTVVDPD
-813 GITALTRASGTTFTA
+813 GNTKLTRASGTTFTA

-837 ACSTPSCPVTDTL
+837 ACSTPTCPVTDTL
-850 AIAAQTSCGPAP
+850 TIASQTSCGPAP
-862 VTFTATPSNPAN
+862 VTFTATPASSAN
-874 TVVWMNT
+874 TVVWMNS
-881 DSATVGNGTSFT
+881 DSAAVANGNSFT
-893 TPIITT
+893 TPVITT
-899 NTDYYAA
+899 NTDFYAA
-906 VYADD
+906 VFADD
-911 NSVGAVHVGPPTTLT
+911 NQANAISFGPPATLT

-945 IDSIS
+945 LDSIT
-950 VISNGL
+950 VVSNGL
-956 VNFQVRISEGGGN
+956 VNFQVRVSSAGGAIATGN
-969 KTSGHSGAELMRS
+969 IGTELIRS
-982 NPITVGAAGTHQVP
+982 NPITVAAAGTHQVQ
-996 VGLTLTPG
+996 VGLTLMPG
-1004 VYYINMAFLTGT
+1004 TYFMNMAFLTGT
-1016 TGALHRATGGG
+1016 TGQLHRATAGGSF
-1027 VYPYQIAGVMGLDSV
+1027 PYTAAGVASIDSV
-1042 QFGASGT
+1042 QFGSST
-1049 NTRVYYAYDWV
+1049 NQVRVYYAYEWV

-1080 SSAIPYSVDFN
+1080 STAIPYSVDFN
-1091 NGIPCNWI
+1091 NGIPCNWDN
-1099 SSSNTSQEWNAVA
+1099 SSTTSQSWNGV
-1112 TYGTS
+1112 TSYGANS
-1117 SLDGTAFVMIDDDAA
+1117 INGSAFVMIDDDAA
-1132 GSSAGAVDAA
+1132 GSSAPAVNAS
-1142 LTSPIIYA
+1142 LTSPIINA

-1161 HYWRSYTGTAGYV
+1161 HYFYQYTGTKGYV
-1174 EVYDGTNWVTI
+1174 EVYDGSSWVKI
-1185 DTMTTTR
+1185 DSMTTTR
-1192 GSWTAPAHEMYDVAM
+1192 GSWTAPAHEMYNVTM

-1217 RYSDAAGTWGWY
+1217 RYTDGAGTWGWY
-1229 WAVDNFNVDGV
+1229 WAVDNFLVDGA

-1359 STTNAPMYDSTVF
+1359 STTNTPMYDSTVF

-1392 QGFTTPEVNG
+1392 QSFTTPEVNG

-1475 TLPVVCW
+1475 TLP
-1482 SSCDAC
+1482 
-1488 SIEVTFNVNMAWEV
+1488 
-1502 ANGAISADGIHV
+1502 
-1514 AGSFQGWSPSTTE
+1514 
-1527 MTDPD
+1527 
-1532 GDGIYSV
+1532 
-1539 TVEMPLAQDL
+1539 
-1549 FYKFINGNDW
+1549 
-1559 AAAEASGDLA
+1559 
-1569 ACGVSDGFGG
+1569 
-1579 YNRNTSVGNA
+1579 
-1589 DTSLAVVCFTKCYD
+1589 
-1603 CAVSIDEALGTIN
+1603 
-1616 LFPNPTSG
+1616 
-1624 AFTLERS
+1624 
-1631 ELAGNIEVTVIGL
+1631 
-1644 QGQLLLATE
+1644 
-1653 WTAGQ
+1653 
-1658 SELNIDLSDL
+1658 
-1668 AAGVYMVRLTAE
+1668 
-1680 EGTRTLRVA
+1680 
-1689 VQR
+1689 

>member
-1 MKNRTLRWLGVVA
+1 MKNRTLRWIGA
-14 FVALTSP
+14 VALLVLSAP
-21 LFAQLS
+21 MFAQLS

-32 DPSGTGT
+32 DPNGSGT

-74 TIPAVTGASATNK
+74 TIPSVTGASATNK
-87 ITFQADPTNTSA
+87 ITFQADPTNTAA

-114 VRLNGCNDVTIKGLT
+114 IRLNGCSNITIKGLT
-129 ITTGGTT
+129 ITSGGTT
-136 YGRLVDHT
+136 YGRLVDYT
-144 GNVTNI
+144 GSVGNI
-150 SLLDNTFNGV
+150 SILDNTFDGV

-169 AGIYYTSPSEAKG
+169 AGMYYTSPAEAQG
-182 VWHVEGNT
+182 NWNVSGNT
-190 MNNISYGV
+190 MNAVSYAI

-221 SYYGLYP
+221 TYYGLYP

-240 VNALGTYAY
+240 INATGTYAY
-249 NYLYYPLYGVDAQNN
+249 NYLYYPLYGVDVQNN
-264 TMNCG
+264 TINAG

-277 TSAPTGYSPYL
+277 TSAPSGYAPYL
-288 IVENNNITAGT
+288 TIENNTINAGT
-299 YGIYASCAA
+299 YGIYASCSG
-308 TSTYSPWS
+308 TSTGSQWA

-330 TNYGIYLGYA
+330 TNYGIYLNYA
-340 NFPSSAP
+340 NFPSTAP
-347 GVIENNMIASNGTG
+347 GIIENNMIASNGTG
-361 TIYGYYPY
+361 SIYAIYPY
-369 HVANAVFQHNSINV
+369 HCANTTIQHNSVNV
-383 SAGSLT
+383 SAGSTT
-389 AGRAVYLNATTS
+389 AGRAVYLNASTS
-401 TSYFTA
+401 TSYFTP
-407 GGNVLKNNI
+407 GGNVIKNNI
-416 IVNAGGGYALEAAS
+416 FVNAGGGYAIEAS
-430 AAAAGTYFTAN
+430 STAAAGTYFTSD
-441 NNNYYATSST
+441 NNNYYGTSTT
-451 PFGTGS
+451 PFGPGS

-474 WGDPLFLSAT
+474 WGDPLFTSAT
-484 DLHVQGSSANNA
+484 DLHVQGSAPNNA
-496 GAALGVATDIDGQ
+496 GAALGVATDIDGD
-509 TRSATTPDIGA
+509 TRSTTTPDMGA
-520 DEYAPLTCFGASAL
+520 DEYAPLTCFGVSGLSAA
-534 NATNISDDN
+534 NVSDVS
-543 FDANWTSNNSTKI
+543 FDATWSSNNSTTI
-556 GSQVRY
+556 AYQVRY
-562 RLSGSTG
+562 RETGSSAAYMVQTGSTS
-569 AYTVIAA
+569 IA
-576 GTTGT
+576 
-581 ANVSGLTALTSY
+581 GLMSSTSY
-593 EYSVREICSVGDT
+593 DFSVREVCSVGDT

-626 QYTVYMVD
+626 QYTIYMGD
-634 SYGDGWNGNVI
+634 TYGDGWNGNVVT
-645 SFTQSGNVSGTVTL
+645 FTQSGNVN
-659 GGGSAGTATIGLCSW
+659 ATATFTSGSSAVATLGLCSW
-674 DSVTVAVANLG
+674 DSVSVDLGTLG
-685 SFTYEVGFTVVSA
+685 SFSYECFFTVTNA
-698 TGDTVL
+698 NGDTVL
-704 VRNFG
+704 THGSGTTLTANYHFG
-709 SSTTASFTASTVFGS
+709 D

-731 CPPANQCAFTVNM
+731 CPPADMCAFTVNM
-744 TDSFGDGWNGNTVSF
+744 TDAYGDGWNGNTVSF
-759 VQNGYTVGT
+759 IQNGYTVGT
-768 VGGGFTTGSSYTETV
+768 VGGGFTSGSSYTETI
-783 MLCDGVP
+783 MLCDGVA
-790 VTVQVGTLGSWTAEV
+790 VTAQVGTLGLWTGEV
-805 GFTVVNPD
+805 GFTVVDPD
-813 GITALTRASGTTFTA
+813 GNTKLTRASGTTFTA

-850 AIAAQTSCGPAP
+850 SIASQTSCGPSS
-862 VTFTATPSNPAN
+862 VTFTASPATATN
-874 TVVWMNT
+874 TVVWLNS
-881 DSATVGNGTSFT
+881 DSVAVGNGNSYT
-893 TPIITT
+893 TGAITA
-899 NTDYYAA
+899 NTDYYAT
-906 VYADD
+906 VFADD
-911 NSVGAVHVGPPTTLT
+911 NQANAISFGPSSTLT

-932 TNGMWFSVLKPMT
+932 TNGMWFSVQKPMSL
-945 IDSIS
+945 DSIS
-950 VISNGL
+950 VVSNGL
-956 VNFQVRISEGGGN
+956 VNFQVRISTAGGAIATGN
-969 KTSGHSGAELMRS
+969 VGTELIRS
-982 NPITVGAAGTHQVP
+982 NPISVTAAGTHQVA
-996 VGLTLTPG
+996 VGLTLMPG
-1004 VYYINMAFLTGT
+1004 TYFMNMAFLAGT
-1016 TGALHRATGGG
+1016 TGALHRATAGGS
-1027 VYPYQIAGVMGLDSV
+1027 YPYTAAGVASIDSV
-1042 QFGASGT
+1042 QFGSATSQV
-1049 NTRVYYAYDWV
+1049 RVYYAYDWV
-1060 VSEGCVGPL
+1060 VSEGCVGPVS
-1069 TTASAIAGTVP
+1069 TASAIYAPVP
-1080 SSAIPYSVDFN
+1080 STAIPYSVDFN
-1091 NGIPCNWI
+1091 SGIPCNWI
-1099 SSSNTSQEWNAVA
+1099 ASSTTSQNWAGV
-1112 TYGTS
+1112 TSYGAS
-1117 SLDGTAFVMIDDDAA
+1117 SLNGTAFVMIDDDAA

-1142 LTSPIIYA
+1142 LTSPIMNA

-1161 HYWRSYTGTAGYV
+1161 HYWRSYTGTTGYV

-1185 DTMTTTR
+1185 DTMTATR
-1192 GSWTAPAHEMYDVAM
+1192 GSWTAPAHEMYNVTM

-1212 FQVRL
+1212 FQARL
-1217 RYSDAAGTWGWY
+1217 RYVDATGTWGWY
-1229 WAVDNFNVDGV
+1229 WAVDNFLVDGA

-1272 WATGGPYSDVSPY
+1272 WATGGPYADVSPY

-1372 NISCTQ
+1372 TISCVQ
-1378 YSNVTFQVDMNKVT
+1378 YTNVTFQVDMNKVT

-1402 FWNNWCGNC
+1402 TWNNWCGSC
-1411 NAMSDPDGDNIW
+1411 NAMSDANGDNIW
-1423 TVTLPLEVGS
+1423 EVTLPLEQGTTV
-1433 YQEFKYSADG
+1433 EFKYSADG

-1463 TNRVLTV
+1463 TNRVLTI

-1475 TLPVVCW
+1475 IIPVVCW

-1488 SIEVTFNVNMAWEV
+1488 SIEVTLNVNMAWEV
-1502 ANGAISADGIHV
+1502 ANGAVSTDGIHV

-1539 TVEMPLAQDL
+1539 TLEMPLSQDL

-1559 AAAEASGDLA
+1559 AVAEASGDLA

-1579 YNRNTSVGNA
+1579 YNRHSVTANA
-1589 DTSLAVVCFTKCYD
+1589 DTNFAAVCFTKCYD
-1603 CAVSIDEALGTIN
+1603 CAVSIDEALGNIS
-1616 LFPNPTSG
+1616 LYPNPTSG
-1624 AFTLERS
+1624 AFTMERS